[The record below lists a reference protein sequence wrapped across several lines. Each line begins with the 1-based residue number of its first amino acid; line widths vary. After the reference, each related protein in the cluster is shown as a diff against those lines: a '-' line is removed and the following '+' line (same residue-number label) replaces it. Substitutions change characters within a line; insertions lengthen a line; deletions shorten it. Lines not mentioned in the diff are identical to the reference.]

1 MNFNLLAKLRE
12 ISSKKSN
19 RPKREIFAPGRV
31 NIIGEHL
38 DYNGGSVLPFS
49 IDKGVYSIISKSE
62 DFELFALDLRE
73 KFEFKNCEEFDLNK
87 SSWLNYVLGVYLL
100 LKKDHPKIQGFHLS
114 FGSDLPSGAGLS
126 SSAALCNSMVYGLN
140 MIYELNLSKLEM
152 AKVSQSAEQ
161 LYAGVNC
168 GIMDPYAS
176 LFGKKD
182 NAIHLNCQSLESEY
196 IPMILPGHKWILF
209 NTGKTHQLNDSPYNN
224 RKEICQRALRKINQN
239 GYQIENLCQS
249 DLKNIGSFREFLNE
263 NEFRK
268 SSYVI
273 QENARVQLAI
283 SALKSQDLETLG
295 TLLFESHDGLRKSYE
310 VSSAEL
316 DFLVDLGKIQ
326 NGVKGARLVGAGFGG
341 CVLTLVDTDLEKQI
355 TEKFKEEFYSKFNRQ
370 LNIYY
375 PSSGKGVHEIV
386 N

>member
-12 ISSKKSN
+12 ISSQNSN
-19 RPKREIFAPGRV
+19 RPQREIFAPGRV

-49 IDKGVYSIISKSE
+49 IDKGFYSLISKSE

-73 KFEFKNCEEFDLNK
+73 KFKFKDSDEFDLNK

-100 LKKDHPKIQGFHLS
+100 LKKDYPTLQGFHLS

-126 SSAALCNSMVYGLN
+126 SSAALCNSVVYGLN
-140 MIYELNLSKLEM
+140 IIYELNLSKLEM

-168 GIMDPYAS
+168 GIMDPYVS

-182 NAIHLNCQSLESEY
+182 NAVHLNCQTLESEY

-209 NTGKTHQLNDSPYNN
+209 DTGKTHQLNDSPYND
-224 RKEICQRALRKINQN
+224 RKEICKRSLQKINQH
-239 GYQIENLCQS
+239 GYQIENLCQ
-249 DLKNIGSFREFLNE
+249 LHLGNIEPIREFLSV

-273 QENARVQLAI
+273 QENNRVQLAI
-283 SALKSQDLETLG
+283 SALKSQDIETLG
-295 TLLFESHDGLRKSYE
+295 NLLFDSHQGLRKSYE

-341 CVLTLVDTDLEKQI
+341 CVLALVDTNLEKQI
-355 TEKFKEEFYSKFNRQ
+355 TEKFKEQFYLKFKRD

-375 PSSGKGVHEIV
+375 PSSGTGVIEIV

>member
-19 RPKREIFAPGRV
+19 RPQREIFAPGRV

-49 IDKGVYSIISKSE
+49 IDKGIYSIISKSE

-73 KFEFKNCEEFDLNK
+73 KFKFKNSEEFDLNK

-100 LKKDHPKIQGFHLS
+100 LKKDHPKIQGFHFS
-114 FGSDLPSGAGLS
+114 FCSDMPSGAGLS
-126 SSAALCNSMVYGLN
+126 SSAALCNSVVYGLN
-140 MIYELNLSKLEM
+140 ILYELNLSKLEM

-182 NAIHLNCQSLESEY
+182 NAILLNCQSLESEY
-196 IPMILPGHKWILF
+196 IPMILPSHKWILF
-209 NTGKTHQLNDSPYNN
+209 DTGKPHQLNDSPYNN
-224 RKEICQRALRKINQN
+224 RKEICKRSLQKINQH
-239 GYQIENLCQS
+239 GYQIENLCQL
-249 DLKNIGSFREFLNE
+249 DLKNIGSIREFLNE

-273 QENARVQLAI
+273 QENGRVQLAI

-295 TLLFESHDGLRKSYE
+295 ALLFESHDGLRKSYE

-341 CVLTLVDTDLEKQI
+341 CVLALVDADLKKQI
-355 TEKFKEEFYSKFNRQ
+355 TEKFKEQFYSKFNRQ

-375 PSSGKGVHEIV
+375 PSSGTGVYEIV

>member
-19 RPKREIFAPGRV
+19 RSQPEIFAPGRV
-31 NIIGEHL
+31 NIIGEHI

-49 IDKGVYSIISKSE
+49 IDKGIYSVIHKSE
-62 DFELFALDLRE
+62 NFELFALDLGE
-73 KFEFKNCEEFDLNK
+73 KFQFKDCQEFDLNK
-87 SSWLNYVLGVYLL
+87 SAWLNYVLGVYLL
-100 LKKDHPKIQGFHLS
+100 LKKDNPTMQGFHLS

-126 SSAALCNSMVYGLN
+126 SSAALCNSVVYGLN
-140 MIYELNLSKLEM
+140 IIYQLNLSKLEM
-152 AKVSQSAEQ
+152 AKISQSAEQ

-168 GIMDPYAS
+168 GIMDSYAS
-176 LFGKKD
+176 LFGKKN
-182 NAIHLNCQSLESEY
+182 NAVHLNCQSLESEY

-209 NTGKTHQLNDSPYNN
+209 DTGKTHQLNDSPYNN

-239 GYQIENLCQS
+239 GYQIENLCQ
-249 DLKNIGSFREFLNE
+249 LGPENIEHIREFLNE

-273 QENARVQLAI
+273 QENTRVQLAI
-283 SALKSQDLETLG
+283 SALKSQDPETLG
-295 TLLFESHDGLRKSYE
+295 ALLFESHEGLRKSYE

-341 CVLTLVDTDLEKQI
+341 CVLALVNADLEKEI
-355 TEKFKEEFYSKFNRQ
+355 TEKFKEQFYSKFNRQ

-375 PSSGKGVHEIV
+375 PSSGKGVYELV